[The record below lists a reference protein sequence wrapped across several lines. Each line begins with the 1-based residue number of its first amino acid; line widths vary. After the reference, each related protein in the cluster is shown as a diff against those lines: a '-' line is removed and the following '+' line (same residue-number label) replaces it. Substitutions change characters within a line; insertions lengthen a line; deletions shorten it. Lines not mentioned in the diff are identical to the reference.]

1 MCRQISAG
9 ATRLIRIIFIAES
22 GASFCAMIT
31 AEQTIAVFGATG
43 RTGWRI
49 CEHARAAGHTLSLL
63 VRDPARLRGEHTDVY
78 DDARVTTG
86 DVLNIDSVNA
96 TVAGADAIVSAL
108 GSDDFRAPGA
118 TLSQGMLNIVAA
130 AQRHGVRRIIAI
142 AGGGVLDSPNGGL
155 RSEQPG
161 YPAVFAAVTLA
172 HQGTWR
178 ALRESGL
185 DWTLVCTPDLTE
197 APRTGQFR
205 VLADLMPVGGK
216 QISRDDLAH
225 WMIEQL
231 NRREFVGK
239 RVGAAN

>member
-1 MCRQISAG
+1 MTNS
-9 ATRLIRIIFIAES
+9 
-22 GASFCAMIT
+22 
-31 AEQTIAVFGATG
+31 QTIAVFGGTG

-49 CEHARAAGHTLSLL
+49 CEHARAAGHSLSVL
-63 VRDPARLRGEHTDVY
+63 VRNAARLTGEHGDLFVS
-78 DDARVTTG
+78 ARVITG
-86 DVLNIDSVNA
+86 DVLNVAHVNA
-96 TVAGADAIVSAL
+96 TIAGADAIVSAL
-108 GSDDFRAPGA
+108 GSDDFRAPGE

-205 VLADLMPVGGK
+205 VLADFMPEGGK
-216 QISRDDLAH
+216 QMSRDDLAH

-231 NRREFVGK
+231 DRSEFVGK
-239 RVGAAN
+239 RVGAAR

>member
-1 MCRQISAG
+1 M
-9 ATRLIRIIFIAES
+9 T
-22 GASFCAMIT
+22 
-31 AEQTIAVFGATG
+31 TIAVFGATG

-49 CEHARAAGHTLSLL
+49 CHQAREAGHSLSLL
-63 VRDPARLRGEHTDVY
+63 VRDRTRMNGEHADVY
-78 DDARVTTG
+78 VDARVMTG
-86 DVLNIDSVNA
+86 DVLSSADVNA
-96 TVAGADAIVSAL
+96 TVAGADAIISAL
-108 GSDDFRAPGA
+108 GSDDFRAPGE
-118 TLSQGMLNIVAA
+118 TLSQGMVNIVAA
-130 AQRHGVRRIIAI
+130 AKKHGVRRIIAI

-197 APRTGQFR
+197 AARTGQFR

-216 QISRDDLAH
+216 QISRDDLAY

-231 NRREFVGK
+231 DRSEFVRK

>member
-1 MCRQISAG
+1 MTHTSR
-9 ATRLIRIIFIAES
+9 
-22 GASFCAMIT
+22 
-31 AEQTIAVFGATG
+31 TIAVFGATG
-43 RTGWRI
+43 RTGRYI
-49 CEHARAAGHTLSLL
+49 CQHARAAGHALSML
-63 VRDPARLRGEHTDVY
+63 VRNPARLTGEAVGTFADAFAT
-78 DDARVTTG
+78 ARVVTG
-86 DVLNIDSVNA
+86 DVLNAADVDA
-96 TVAGADAIVSAL
+96 TVAGADAIISAL
-108 GSDDFRAPGA
+108 GSDDFRAPGD
-118 TLSQGMLNIVAA
+118 TLAHGMRNIVAA
-130 AQRHGVRRIIAI
+130 AERHGVRRVIAI

-216 QISRDDLAH
+216 QISRDDLAF

-231 NRREFVGK
+231 DRPEFAGK

>member
-1 MCRQISAG
+1 MTSA
-9 ATRLIRIIFIAES
+9 RP
-22 GASFCAMIT
+22 
-31 AEQTIAVFGATG
+31 TIAVFGATG

-49 CEHARAAGHTLSLL
+49 CEHAGAAGHSLSLL
-63 VRDPARLRGEHTDVY
+63 VRDTTRLGGDHAHAFS
-78 DDARVTTG
+78 DARITTG
-86 DVLNIDSVNA
+86 DVLNADHVDA
-96 TVAGADAIVSAL
+96 TIVGVDAIISAL
-108 GSDDFRAPGA
+108 GSDDFRAPGE

-130 AQRHGVRRIIAI
+130 AKRHGVRRVIAI

-178 ALRESGL
+178 ALRDSGL

-216 QISRDDLAH
+216 HISRDDLAY

-231 NRREFVGK
+231 DRPEFIGR